1 MCSSLTH
8 IIIPKHIATISSG
21 AFANRSLL
29 TNVTLGSGVTSIEDI
44 TFHGAPIKQL
54 RCYLLFLLSFI

>member
-29 TNVTLGSGVTSIEDI
+29 TNVTLGSGDI